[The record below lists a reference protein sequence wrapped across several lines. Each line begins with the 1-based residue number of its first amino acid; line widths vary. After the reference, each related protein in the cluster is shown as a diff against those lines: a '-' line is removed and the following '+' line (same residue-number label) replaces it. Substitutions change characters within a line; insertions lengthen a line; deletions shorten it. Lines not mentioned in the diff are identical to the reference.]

1 MKNLR
6 MCEKLNLGEC
16 IDVRQIGREI
26 GNGLFVLDEY
36 KDGVD
41 YCDAQTEQWI
51 WSIGKR
57 IEDDVIVASLDTS
70 LYMNPQFV
78 CVWLR

>member
-26 GNGLFVLDEY
+26 QPGFFELESYTD
-36 KDGVD
+36 DVD
-41 YCDAQTEQWI
+41 YCDAKTEQWI
-51 WSIGKR
+51 WSIGRR
-57 IEDDVIVASLDTS
+57 IEDGVIVASLDTS
-70 LYMNPQFV
+70 LYMNPQYV
-78 CVWLR
+78 CLWLR

>member
-16 IDVRQIGREI
+16 LNVREI
-26 GNGLFVLDEY
+26 GHEISQGFFELDRYE
-36 KDGVD
+36 DGVD
-41 YCDAQTEQWI
+41 YCDALTEQWV
-51 WSIGKR
+51 WSIGR
-57 IEDDVIVASLDTS
+57 RVEDGVIVASLDTS

-78 CVWLR
+78 CLWLR